1 MSYRQLTLKDIAKE
15 LNTSVATV
23 SRALKNHPGIS
34 EQMKKKVMQLA
45 KELDYHPN
53 SIAVGLLKNR
63 SYTIGVIVPEIAH
76 NFYSIVMEGI
86 EDAAINAGY
95 SVLFCMSKESK
106 EREVNVLNT
115 LLDSRID
122 GLLIAPSKETTDYK
136 HLETLFNREM
146 PLIFFDRHCAEIP
159 ASKVLVDDYKGAFK
173 AVEHLASVGCKRIA
187 HIAGPQNL
195 SNSQQ
200 RLSGYIDALK
210 ISNLEQKDNYIVAS
224 DLTKE
229 NVRAC
234 TKRLLEMKERPDAI
248 FAYNSFIAFESM
260 LVVKDKGLKIPDDIA
275 FVGFANEPIISYIEP
290 QLTTIVQPTYQIGQE
305 AVNLFFKQV
314 NDNAERFTPET
325 LILETEL
332 LVKASSKRILL

>member
-23 SRALKNHPGIS
+23 SRALKNHPSIS
-34 EQMKKKVMQLA
+34 DQMKKKVMQLA
-45 KELDYHPN
+45 TELNYHPN
-53 SIAVGLLKNR
+53 SIAVSLLKNR

-86 EDAAINAGY
+86 ENAAISAGY
-95 SVLFCMSKESK
+95 NVLFCMSKESK
-106 EREVNVLNT
+106 EREVNVLST
-115 LLDSRID
+115 LLHSRID

-159 ASKVLVDDYKGAFK
+159 TSKVLVDDYKGAFK
-173 AVEHLASVGCKRIA
+173 AVDHLASVGCKRIA

-210 ISNLEQKDNYIVAS
+210 ALNLKQNDNYIVTS

-229 NVRAC
+229 SVRTC
-234 TKRLLEMKERPDAI
+234 TTRLLEMNEKPDAI
-248 FAYNSFIAFESM
+248 FAYNSFLAFESM
-260 LVVKDKGLKIPDDIA
+260 LIVKDKGLKIPDDIA
-275 FVGFANEPIISYIEP
+275 FVGFANEPMISYIEP
-290 QLTTIVQPTYQIGQE
+290 SLTTVLQPAYRMGQE
-305 AVNLFFKQV
+305 AVKLFFNQL
-314 NDNAERFTPET
+314 NSNAKKFAPET
-325 LILETEL
+325 LILETKL
-332 LVKASSKRILL
+332 LVKASSRRKT

>member
-23 SRALKNHPGIS
+23 SRALKNHPAIS
-34 EQMKKKVMQLA
+34 EQMKDKVMQLA
-45 KELDYHPN
+45 RELDYHPN
-53 SIAVGLLKNR
+53 SIALSLLKNR
-63 SYTIGVIVPEIAH
+63 SYTIGVIVPEVAH

-95 SVLFCMSKESK
+95 NVLFCMSKESK
-106 EREVNVLNT
+106 EREVNVLST
-115 LLDSRID
+115 LLHSRID
-122 GLLIAPSKETTDYK
+122 GLLIAPSKETKDYK

-200 RLSGYIDALK
+200 RLGGYTDALK
-210 ISNLEQKDNYIVAS
+210 ALNVEVRDELVMTN
-224 DLTKE
+224 DLTRE
-229 NVRAC
+229 SVQAC
-234 TKRLLEMKERPDAI
+234 TKKLLELDEKPDAV

-260 LVVKDKGLKIPDDIA
+260 LVIKEKGLKIPDDIA
-275 FVGFANEPIISYIEP
+275 FVGFANEPVISYLEP
-290 QLTTIVQPTYQIGQE
+290 QLTTVVQPAYQIGKE

-314 NDNAERFTPET
+314 NSNAERFIPET
-325 LILETEL
+325 LILETKL
-332 LVKASSKRILL
+332 LVKASSRKTLL

>member
-23 SRALKNHPGIS
+23 SRALKNHPAIS
-34 EQMKKKVMQLA
+34 EQMRKKVMQLA

-53 SIAVGLLKNR
+53 SIALSLLKNR

-95 SVLFCMSKESK
+95 NVLFCMSKESK
-106 EREVNVLNT
+106 EREENVLST
-115 LLDSRID
+115 LLHSRID

-173 AVEHLASVGCKRIA
+173 AVEQLASVGCRRIA

-200 RLSGYIDALK
+200 RLSGYTDALK
-210 ISNLEQKDNYIVAS
+210 ALNLKVRDELVMTS
-224 DLTKE
+224 DLTRE
-229 NVRAC
+229 SVQAC
-234 TKRLLEMKERPDAI
+234 TKKLLELHERPDALL
-248 FAYNSFIAFESM
+248 AYNSFIAFESM
-260 LVVKDKGLKIPDDIA
+260 LVIKQKGLKIPDDIA
-275 FVGFANEPIISYIEP
+275 FVGFANEPVISYLEP
-290 QLTTIVQPTYQIGQE
+290 QLTTVVQPAYQMGQE

-314 NDNAERFTPET
+314 NNNSEKFMPET
-325 LILETEL
+325 VVLETKL
-332 LVKASSKRILL
+332 LVKASSKKTLF